1 MNALATRQTSV
12 TRKLCA
18 PTLKDP
24 MFVAV
29 LVATLAMDEIV
40 QVSDRPGI
48 QENSCQSLHS
58 SDAIPNRPL
67 FAHHLKCL
75 DIVNYS

>member
-12 TRKLCA
+12 TPKLCA

-29 LVATLAMDEIV
+29 LVAILEMDEIV

-48 QENSCQSLHS
+48 QENNC
-58 SDAIPNRPL
+58 
-67 FAHHLKCL
+67 
-75 DIVNYS
+75 